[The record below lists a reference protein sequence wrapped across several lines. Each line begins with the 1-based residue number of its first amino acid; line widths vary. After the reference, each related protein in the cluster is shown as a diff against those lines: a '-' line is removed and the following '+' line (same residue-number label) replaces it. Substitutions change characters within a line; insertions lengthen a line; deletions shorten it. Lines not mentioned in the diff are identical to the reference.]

1 MYYWEARQGG
11 RPTVRICVHMA
22 GGIGRR
28 PCNVHMGSPTEREAR
43 DKDCVSYT
51 EAHSWRS
58 HYFPYNYA
66 GAGERKDGQA
76 SGWHVFP
83 RHGKDP
89 KNSRHTPH
97 ICNALNASPQVTT
110 GQGFS
115 QSGFSTGKTTML
127 ASSHFWSPTGS
138 FFTSSYHLL
147 VVMTEQEWPR
157 K

>member
-1 MYYWEARQGG
+1 MYYWEARQCG

-28 PCNVHMGSPTEREAR
+28 PCNVYMGSPTEREAR
-43 DKDCVSYT
+43 DKDIVNYT
-51 EAHSWRS
+51 AAHSWRRL
-58 HYFPYNYA
+58 YLQYTYA

-76 SGWHVFP
+76 SAWHFSATWE
-83 RHGKDP
+83 GS

-97 ICNALNASPQVTT
+97 ICNALNASPHLAT

-115 QSGFSTGKTTML
+115 QSGFSTGKTTIL
-127 ASSHFWSPTGS
+127 ASSHIWSPTGS

-147 VVMTEQEWPR
+147 VVMTEQALPR